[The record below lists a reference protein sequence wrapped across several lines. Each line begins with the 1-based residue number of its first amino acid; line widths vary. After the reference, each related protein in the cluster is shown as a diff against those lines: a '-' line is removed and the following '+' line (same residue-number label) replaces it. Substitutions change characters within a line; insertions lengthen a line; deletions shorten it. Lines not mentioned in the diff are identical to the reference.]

1 MVFLL
6 INFLVAF
13 LGFIAFLTILSSSKK
28 NENSTNY
35 YFITILFWLTIRR
48 FFYSFIFLF
57 EIEIQNTV
65 KISSIEYLVIPLF
78 YLFIK
83 KFVRDKISLKENLFH
98 LTLATL
104 FFLGH
109 SFYEINGMLR
119 ASLFFVFA
127 TIYFFFVIEKVFIF
141 IKETKKNRILKS
153 KKNWLLIMFSLISC
167 VYLISVILL
176 FNFTDN
182 IAKVHRLF
190 YNFSAIIWLI
200 ALTYLFI
207 KPEILFGTNN
217 LKNIVRREEITI
229 NKIWKSKPIK
239 KIEAYDQKAHAS
251 IALNALDIIGK
262 VEDYVENYP
271 FHGNLPLDFKSISE
285 GINIKPYHLN
295 YIFKYYCGYS
305 KSDFFNYYKVMYPLK
320 LIEEGYLQNKTINSL
335 ISDSHF
341 KSKQTFYNNFQKFT
355 GKTPQQINRLLKFKM

>member
-13 LGFIAFLTILSSSKK
+13 LGFIAFLTILSSSKR

-35 YFITILFWLTIRR
+35 YFLTILFWLTIRR

-127 TIYFFFVIEKVFIF
+127 TIYFFFVMRKSIHIHKRNEKKQN
-141 IKETKKNRILKS
+141 IK
-153 KKNWLLIMFSLISC
+153 
-167 VYLISVILL
+167 
-176 FNFTDN
+176 
-182 IAKVHRLF
+182 
-190 YNFSAIIWLI
+190 
-200 ALTYLFI
+200 
-207 KPEILFGTNN
+207 
-217 LKNIVRREEITI
+217 
-229 NKIWKSKPIK
+229 IK
-239 KIEAYDQKAHAS
+239 KKLVTYHVFSYFMCVFNIC
-251 IALNALDIIGK
+251 
-262 VEDYVENYP
+262 YP
-271 FHGNLPLDFKSISE
+271 SF
-285 GINIKPYHLN
+285 
-295 YIFKYYCGYS
+295 
-305 KSDFFNYYKVMYPLK
+305 
-320 LIEEGYLQNKTINSL
+320 
-335 ISDSHF
+335 
-341 KSKQTFYNNFQKFT
+341 
-355 GKTPQQINRLLKFKM
+355 

>member
-13 LGFIAFLTILSSSKK
+13 LGFIAFLTILSSSKR

-35 YFITILFWLTIRR
+35 YFLTILFWLTIRR

-127 TIYFFFVIEKVFIF
+127 TIYFFFVMKKVFIF

-153 KKNWLLIMFSLISC
+153 KKTGYLSC
-167 VYLISVILL
+167 FLL
-176 FNFTDN
+176 FHVC
-182 IAKVHRLF
+182 I
-190 YNFSAIIWLI
+190 
-200 ALTYLFI
+200 
-207 KPEILFGTNN
+207 
-217 LKNIVRREEITI
+217 
-229 NKIWKSKPIK
+229 
-239 KIEAYDQKAHAS
+239 
-251 IALNALDIIGK
+251 
-262 VEDYVENYP
+262 
-271 FHGNLPLDFKSISE
+271 
-285 GINIKPYHLN
+285 
-295 YIFKYYCGYS
+295 
-305 KSDFFNYYKVMYPLK
+305 
-320 LIEEGYLQNKTINSL
+320 
-335 ISDSHF
+335 
-341 KSKQTFYNNFQKFT
+341 
-355 GKTPQQINRLLKFKM
+355 

>member
-6 INFLVAF
+6 LNFLVAF
-13 LGFIAFLTILSSSKK
+13 LGFTAFLVLLISIKR
-28 NENSTNY
+28 NETPTNY
-35 YFITILFWLTIRR
+35 YFLIILFWLIIRR
-48 FFYSFIFLF
+48 FLYSFIFLF

-65 KISSIEYLVIPLF
+65 KISSIEYLVVPLF

-83 KFVRDKISLKENLFH
+83 KFVHDKISLQENLFH
-98 LTLATL
+98 LILATL

-109 SFYEINGMLR
+109 SFYEINSILK

-127 TIYFFFVIEKVFIF
+127 TIYFFFVVKKVFIF
-141 IKETKKNRILKS
+141 IKETKNNRILKS
-153 KKNWLLIMFSLISC
+153 KKNWLLIMFSLILC
-167 VYLISVILL
+167 VYLISGILL

-207 KPEILFGTNN
+207 KPEILFGTKN
-217 LKNIVRREEITI
+217 LKNIVRKEELTI
-229 NKIWKSKPIK
+229 KKIWKSKPIK
-239 KIEAYDQKAHAS
+239 KIEAYDQKVHAS
-251 IALNALDIIGK
+251 VALNALDIIGK
-262 VEDYVENYP
+262 VEDYVENYD
-271 FHGNLPLDFKSISE
+271 FHNNTSLDFKSLAI
-285 GINIKPYHLN
+285 GIEIKAYHLN
-295 YIFKYYCGYS
+295 YIFKYYYAYS
-305 KSDFFNYYKVMYPLK
+305 KNDFFNYYKVMYLLK

-355 GKTPQQINRLLKFKM
+355 GKNPQEINRLLKFKM